1 MIMEKDTWSIN
12 GYVGAIVIAVL
23 LFVAFLNIFH
33 QQIAIA
39 VISFIFA
46 IICISGLTI
55 IQPNEII
62 VITFLGQYV
71 GTIRKQGWVITV
83 PFSSKKKVSRKVHSF
98 ETDNVMTK
106 TYKGERICLSAVI
119 IYQIVDAAK
128 AIYEVDHYTAFLTL
142 EANSMMKEK
151 GMAMSLNEPLED
163 LDEQNVLLKKRL
175 NERVQFAGIEIID
188 VRFISSYE
196 QDV

>member
-1 MIMEKDTWSIN
+1 MIMEKDTWSMN
-12 GYVGAIVIAVL
+12 GYIDAIVIAVL

-46 IICISGLTI
+46 IICISGLTV

-98 ETDNVMTK
+98 E
-106 TYKGERICLSAVI
+106 
-119 IYQIVDAAK
+119 
-128 AIYEVDHYTAFLTL
+128 
-142 EANSMMKEK
+142 
-151 GMAMSLNEPLED
+151 
-163 LDEQNVLLKKRL
+163 
-175 NERVQFAGIEIID
+175 
-188 VRFISSYE
+188 
-196 QDV
+196 